1 MVVKSKPDTGFE
13 PEDLEEEEKNKETI
27 IVNGLN
33 ISNKKILNLFN
44 VRFNGLSETL
54 NEEDSF
60 KEEISFESSFNSHGN
75 VIESETNA
83 ISNKKRYIIFYA
95 RARYIGDGIWHIYAA
110 CYENNIRKVVNED
123 EMEFNNVIDL
133 LRTIVL

>member
-13 PEDLEEEEKNKETI
+13 PEDLEEEEKNKETVI
-27 IVNGLN
+27 FNGLN
-33 ISNKKILNLFN
+33 MSNKKILNLFN
-44 VRFNGLSETL
+44 DRFKGLSETL

-60 KEEISFESSFNSHGN
+60 KEEISFESSLNSYDN
-75 VIESETNA
+75 VIETSTNA

-95 RARYIGDGIWHIYAA
+95 KARYIGGDIWHIYAA
-110 CYENNIRKVVNED
+110 CYENNIKKVVNED

-133 LRTIVL
+133 LRAIVM